1 MKQVVYHTDN
11 QFFVHDGVQLQ
22 EIDFAYIQQWQEE
35 GMLLLIEE
43 GENHD

>member
-1 MKQVVYHTDN
+1 MKLYHVN
-11 QFFVHDGVQLQ
+11 NKFYLPDGK

-43 GENHD
+43 GEDHD